1 MPNFIKKHGA
11 VSLFLTFIL
20 LYISIDIE
28 TKVAFCVVI
37 KNFVARSHSSDS
49 RLNLW
54 QSAKNFYHLYGGSRC
69 NTYILKG
76 RDMVGSTNDD
86 KYIPKCEQ
94 F

>member
-1 MPNFIKKHGA
+1 MPNFIKNMVQFHFFKLL
-11 VSLFLTFIL
+11 SLLC
-20 LYISIDIE
+20 ISIDIE

-86 KYIPKCEQ
+86 KYLPKCEQ